1 MRVAQQT
8 TIPRRVVRGHSPIPA
23 IAAALR
29 AAVRPLS
36 RAGRWF
42 VRPAKGPRGYH
53 REGFPEIELQQIMA
67 GRKDRFDGMR

>member
-1 MRVAQQT
+1 MRIAQQT
-8 TIPRRVVRGHSPIPA
+8 TIPRVARGHSPIPA

-36 RAGRWF
+36 RMGRWF
-42 VRPAKGPRGYH
+42 VGPAKGPRGYR
-53 REGFPEIELQQIMA
+53 REGFPEIEFHQIMA